1 MSTNCKI
8 YLHKLMKMNLRTVF
22 VLFFLLTNFSLFSQK
37 PEYVLP
43 GQSKLL
49 EPTNDT
55 LWVLNNKQFKQTIIA
70 KEQLKIC
77 NKQVDIYKNM
87 TDSLKAINVV
97 YDEKVKILE
106 QDRDFYIKNWK
117 EAENDVKL
125 LADLNKRQSAMTQ
138 IAIVAGITATII
150 AFFGGFLLAK

>member
-1 MSTNCKI
+1 MKHKTIIILILLLAKI
-8 YLHKLMKMNLRTVF
+8 N
-22 VLFFLLTNFSLFSQK
+22 LFSQK
-37 PEYVLP
+37 PEYILP

-49 EPTNDT
+49 EPKTDT

-77 NKQVDIYKNM
+77 NKQLDIYKNM
-87 TDSLKAINVV
+87 TDSLKAINEV
-97 YDEKVKILE
+97 YDQKVKLLE
-106 QDRDFYIKNWK
+106 QDRDYYIKNWK
-117 EAENDVKL
+117 EAENDLKL
-125 LADLNKRQSAMTQ
+125 LAELNKRQSAMTQ

>member
-1 MSTNCKI
+1 MLINCKTF
-8 YLHKLMKMNLRTVF
+8 LHKLMKMNLRIIVTIIFLF
-22 VLFFLLTNFSLFSQK
+22 VNFSIFAQK

-49 EPTNDT
+49 EPTSDT
-55 LWVLNNKQFKQTIIA
+55 SWVLNNKQFKQTIIA

-77 NKQVDIYKNM
+77 NKQVDVYKNM
-87 TDSLKAINVV
+87 TDSLKAMNVV
-97 YDEKVKILE
+97 YDEKVKLLE